1 MAMTPDEA
9 EALRQCGSFVLI
21 FLALYAAVVALIAD
35 YCDKKPK

>member
-9 EALRQCGSFVLI
+9 EALSQGGTFVLI
-21 FLALYAAVVALIAD
+21 ILALYAAAVALIAD